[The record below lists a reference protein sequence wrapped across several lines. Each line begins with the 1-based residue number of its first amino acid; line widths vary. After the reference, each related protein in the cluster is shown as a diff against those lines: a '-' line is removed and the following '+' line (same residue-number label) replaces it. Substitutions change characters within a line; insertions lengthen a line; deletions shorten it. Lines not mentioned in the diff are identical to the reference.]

1 MNIMIIAFEV
11 TVMTKYDFLVD
22 GIPVCIYPFSNTS
35 DDKELVIYNLVENG
49 IAVFLYPE
57 CDADFGVT
65 SLDKNN
71 REPREPE
78 LIFAALSCF
87 FLRVRAYP
95 KMTLLVKYH
104 DVMHELVI
112 ENETHQ
118 ITKNIGKCKV
128 LCAKTVKMNDGIEIR
143 AHRVTSFDSALCT
156 VCCDAERFDK
166 ERLNLLFRSQDFA
179 GASFAVAAS
188 YADKLCVISVG
199 DVTPY
204 QAVAAGVATL
214 SYEGVRLADGAYSL
228 NFNGDDYRMFKSRDD
243 LVFYPS
249 VKYLY

>member
-11 TVMTKYDFLVD
+11 TIMTKYDFLVD

-35 DDKELVIYNLVENG
+35 DDKELMIYNLVENG

-57 CDADFGVT
+57 GDADFGVT

-71 REPREPE
+71 GEPREPE

-87 FLRVRAYP
+87 FLRVRGYP
-95 KMTLLVKYH
+95 HMTLLVKYR
-104 DVMHELVI
+104 DRIHELVI
-112 ENETHQ
+112 DDKPYQ
-118 ITKNIGKCKV
+118 ITENIGKCKM
-128 LCAKTVKMNDGIEIR
+128 LCTKTVKMNDGTEIKVR
-143 AHRVTSFDSALCT
+143 QLAFRDTALCT
-156 VCCDAERFDK
+156 VCHDAVLFDK
-166 ERLNLLFRSQDFA
+166 DRLNLLLHLQDFSSA
-179 GASFAVAAS
+179 IFAVAIS
-188 YADKLCVISVG
+188 YKDKLSVIAVG
-199 DVTPY
+199 DTAPCH
-204 QAVAAGVATL
+204 AIASGVAAL